1 MSLLQDALK
10 RKEQDESQRKPE
22 REAEN
27 VSNTPPAKNS
37 KLSLAPPRPAESRPA
52 VSSPDSPPKS
62 MPVVEQAQPATEQ
75 AQPAVEQQTQP
86 AVEQQAQPAVEQT
99 QADAVHNIKRKTSML
114 WMIVAVI
121 AVVVGLAITAGI
133 TSLFYR
139 TSSPLKAKTI
149 QQAKIDNDLSAVVTA
164 ASTADPDAKVLPVPK
179 PESATTAQTTTSQP
193 AVPGAEKEAA
203 LVVTQPQTVGVG
215 KTKTSPTKSTFIKPK
230 KFFRNTSVS
239 VKWPV
244 LKLMGILRGTGN
256 AESTAFINGKIVS
269 VGQAIADVT
278 LIEVQ
283 ADGVILKYGNEQ
295 RFLRIGA
302 TSY

>member
-75 AQPAVEQQTQP
+75 AQPAVEQ
-86 AVEQQAQPAVEQT
+86 T

-114 WMIVAVI
+114 WMILAVI

-164 ASTADPDAKVLPVPK
+164 ASTADPVAKVLPVPK
-179 PESATTAQTTTSQP
+179 SESATTAQATTSQP

-215 KTKTSPTKSTFIKPK
+215 KTKTSPAKSTFIKPK

-256 AESTAFINGKIVS
+256 VESTAFINGKIVN
-269 VGQAIADVT
+269 VGQAIADVN

>member
-27 VSNTPPAKNS
+27 VSNTPPPDKNS

-75 AQPAVEQQTQP
+75 AQPAVEH
-86 AVEQQAQPAVEQT
+86 QAQPAVEQT
-99 QADAVHNIKRKTSML
+99 QADAVHNIKRKASML
-114 WMIVAVI
+114 WMILAVI
-121 AVVVGLAITAGI
+121 AVVVGLAIIAGI

-164 ASTADPDAKVLPVPK
+164 ASTADPVAKVLPVPK
-179 PESATTAQTTTSQP
+179 SESATTAQATTSQP

-256 AESTAFINGKIVS
+256 VESTAFINGKIVN
-269 VGQAIADVT
+269 VGQAIADVN